1 MNTRKPL
8 CTSYV
13 EGNTGEVVTTC
24 RTTQEPMT
32 ERDRL
37 IDMLRRNIK
46 TGLHEGNLR
55 RILEYLER
63 GESPSS

>member
-1 MNTRKPL
+1 MSNTHKPI
-8 CTSYV
+8 CTSIV

-24 RTTQEPMT
+24 RPQEPMT

-63 GESPSS
+63 GESQLP